1 MSPHIRVLV
10 IDDEA
15 AHAEAAA
22 EALERAG
29 FETAVAVSGPEGLE
43 GLTSHAPDVVVTDL
57 KMPGA
62 DGMAVLREAR
72 RLNPGAKVILITAYA
87 DIDSARAAFKQGAF
101 DYLVKPLDIGELR
114 TAVERAGQET
124 NLTRTN
130 QQLRR
135 RLDDQFGFE
144 SITGNTPQMRKVVAL
159 LQRIAPTS
167 ATVLIVGESGTG
179 KERVANVIHQNS
191 PRNRAAFVALNV
203 ASFPEGII
211 ESELFGHEKGAFTGA
226 SSRRAG
232 VFEYADG
239 GTLFLDEV
247 SELPPATQVRLLR
260 VLEEQEF
267 MRVGGTS
274 PIKVD
279 VRLIAATNKDLEEAV
294 EQGQFREDL
303 YYRLNVVLVH
313 IPPLRE
319 RRDDIPLLVQTFI
332 GQYRHQAKAR
342 FQGISGQAMELLK
355 QYNWPGNVRELR
367 NLVESLMVLSPDRE
381 VRPEDIPKYL
391 RPRATPSANLPVR
404 VEKTREQAERE
415 IIYKTLLG
423 LRADVAELK
432 GLLAGEHRPRPPMG
446 VHSRHTDLVEEG
458 DQAQQEPAGET
469 VQFPVGTDMSR
480 VERDMIRKT
489 LQHTGGNRKK
499 AAKLLGIGE
508 RTLYRKIQAYGLNG

>member
-72 RLNPGAKVILITAYA
+72 RLNPEAKVILITAYA

-114 TAVERAGQET
+114 TAVERAAQGT

-135 RLDDQFGFE
+135 RLDERFGFE
-144 SITGNTPQMRKVVAL
+144 SITGNTPQMRKVVNL

-179 KERVANVIHQNS
+179 KERVANAIHQNS

-247 SELPPATQVRLLR
+247 GDMPPGTQVKLLR
-260 VLEEQEF
+260 ALESGEVRRLGSNQPL
-267 MRVGGTS
+267 T
-274 PIKVD
+274 VD
-279 VRLIAATNKDLEEAV
+279 VRLVAATHQDLEQLIK
-294 EQGQFREDL
+294 QGGFRQDL
-303 YYRLNVVLVH
+303 YYRLKVITVPL
-313 IPPLRE
+313 PPLRE
-319 RRDDIPLLVQTFI
+319 RKADIPLFLEGFLADFTAK
-332 GQYRHQAKAR
+332 HAKQATGFTDAAR
-342 FQGISGQAMELLK
+342 RVL
-355 QYNWPGNVRELR
+355 YHYHWPGNVRELR
-367 NLVESLMVLSPDRE
+367 NCIENMVVLARGPVLD
-381 VRPEDIPKYL
+381 VEDIPTDIVEAV
-391 RPRATPSANLPVR
+391 AT
-404 VEKTREQAERE
+404 E
-415 IIYKTLLG
+415 
-423 LRADVAELK
+423 
-432 GLLAGEHRPRPPMG
+432 GLLALPPG
-446 VHSRHTDLVEEG
+446 RSPVAQLAGRTVQEVERELITHTLEHTDG
-458 DQAQQEPAGET
+458 D
-469 VQFPVGTDMSR
+469 
-480 VERDMIRKT
+480 RKE
-489 LQHTGGNRKK
+489 
-499 AAKLLGIGE
+499 AARMLGISE
-508 RTLYRKIQAYGLNG
+508 RTLYRKLKRYGPSGK

>member
-72 RLNPGAKVILITAYA
+72 RLNPEAKVILITAYA

-114 TAVERAGQET
+114 TAVERAAQGT

-135 RLDDQFGFE
+135 RLDERFGFE

-179 KERVANVIHQNS
+179 KERVANAIHQNS

-247 SELPPATQVRLLR
+247 GDMPPGTQVKLLR
-260 VLEEQEF
+260 ALESGEVRRLGSNQPL
-267 MRVGGTS
+267 T
-274 PIKVD
+274 VD
-279 VRLIAATNKDLEEAV
+279 VRLVAATHQDLEQLIK
-294 EQGQFREDL
+294 QGGFRQDL
-303 YYRLNVVLVH
+303 YYRLKVITVPL
-313 IPPLRE
+313 PPLRE
-319 RRDDIPLLVQTFI
+319 RKADIPLFLEGFLADFT
-332 GQYRHQAKAR
+332 AKHAKHVTGLTDAAR
-342 FQGISGQAMELLK
+342 RVL
-355 QYNWPGNVRELR
+355 YHYDWPGNVRELR
-367 NLVESLMVLSPDRE
+367 NCIENMVVLAGGPVLD
-381 VRPEDIPKYL
+381 VEDIPTDIVEAV
-391 RPRATPSANLPVR
+391 AT
-404 VEKTREQAERE
+404 E
-415 IIYKTLLG
+415 
-423 LRADVAELK
+423 
-432 GLLAGEHRPRPPMG
+432 GLLALPPG
-446 VHSRHTDLVEEG
+446 RSPVAQLAGRTVQEVERELIAHTLEHTDG
-458 DQAQQEPAGET
+458 D
-469 VQFPVGTDMSR
+469 
-480 VERDMIRKT
+480 RKE
-489 LQHTGGNRKK
+489 
-499 AAKLLGIGE
+499 AARMLGISE
-508 RTLYRKIQAYGLNG
+508 RTLYRKLKRYGPSNK